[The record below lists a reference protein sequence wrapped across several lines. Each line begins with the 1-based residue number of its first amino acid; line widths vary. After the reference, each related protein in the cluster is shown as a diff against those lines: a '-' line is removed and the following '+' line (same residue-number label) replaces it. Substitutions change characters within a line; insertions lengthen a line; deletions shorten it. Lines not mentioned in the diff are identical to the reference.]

1 MAKRVKVKTFSVV
14 RDVLGAEVV
23 EIDVNGSETVGEV
36 FNVLVRLYGDAFR
49 EKLWDRSTGKMEPFL
64 MRLNDEIISS
74 TFDMEKKLKDGD
86 EIAIIFPVGGG

>member
-1 MAKRVKVKTFSVV
+1 MAKVKVKTFSVI
-14 RDVLGAEVV
+14 RDVLGSEVV
-23 EIDVNGSETVGEV
+23 EIDVDGSETVGEV
-36 FNVLVRLYGDAFR
+36 FNVLVRLYGDTFR

-74 TFDMEKKLKDGD
+74 TFDMGKKLKDGD

>member
-1 MAKRVKVKTFSVV
+1 MARVKVKTFSVI

-23 EIDVNGSETVGEV
+23 ELDVNGSETVGEI
-36 FNVLVRLYGDAFR
+36 FDVLVRRYGEAFR
-49 EKLWDRSTGKMEPFL
+49 EKLWDKSTGKMEPFL

-74 TFDMEKKLKDGD
+74 TFDMNKKIKDGD

>member
-1 MAKRVKVKTFSVV
+1 MARVKVKTFSVI

-23 EIDVNGSETVGEV
+23 ELDVNGSETVGEI
-36 FNVLVRLYGDAFR
+36 FNVLVQRYGEAFR
-49 EKLWDRSTGKMEPFL
+49 EKLWDKSTGKMEPFL

-74 TFDMEKKLKDGD
+74 TFDMTKKIKDGD